1 MRNNQHDN
9 NSIPQVTCFSRGC
22 KVSIK
27 GRNFCPLLGLYNGAI
42 GTVKD
47 IVFKKGETPN
57 TGHLPLYVAVEFP
70 SYLGHYKNYGGYIWD
85 NNHPT
90 VVPIP
95 MVTSIDEKTNKVIT
109 FCPLVLSFARTIHT
123 FQGQQAG
130 PTDDKVRNAIQ
141 KIICD
146 VGTARFE
153 SINIGLFYTALSRAT
168 TIGTSDENRTNSSIF
183 FSQSLD
189 KSRLDRLTTAQNKKE
204 YEMIKRRKAWVEL
217 LYKKKHEEAKE
228 TTDKIIN
235 DMFEWALTHK
245 FSLDHIETASQMF

>member
-1 MRNNQHDN
+1 M
-9 NSIPQVTCFSRGC
+9 
-22 KVSIK
+22 
-27 GRNFCPLLGLYNGAI
+27 
-42 GTVKD
+42 
-47 IVFKKGETPN
+47 
-57 TGHLPLYVAVEFP
+57 
-70 SYLGHYKNYGGYIWD
+70 
-85 NNHPT
+85 
-90 VVPIP
+90 
-95 MVTSIDEKTNKVIT
+95 
-109 FCPLVLSFARTIHT
+109 
-123 FQGQQAG
+123 
-130 PTDDKVRNAIQ
+130 
-141 KIICD
+141 
-146 VGTARFE
+146 E